1 MANSKRFGGL
11 GLIIAVVLVVAGGVG
26 WFLWR
31 DAGEDRPEYSTV
43 TVGRGDITQA
53 VTATGT
59 LQAVTSV
66 DVSSQISG
74 LINEVAVDFNS
85 HVKVSQVLARLDPA
99 TYQTRLAS
107 AQAQLANA
115 TANFNL
121 VRISTERTRALR
133 AQNLVAQQ
141 DLDQA
146 EAQLQQAQAQLQIQ
160 QSAVDSAK
168 VDLSRCTIYS
178 PIDGIV
184 IDRQA
189 EVGKTVAASLNAPTL
204 FTIANDLTKM
214 QISTSVAEADIGNV
228 AEGQAVTFTVDAY
241 PNRQFRGRISQIR
254 NAPKTEQNVVTYET
268 MIDVNNGDLKLKPGM
283 TANVSIIVAQRNGA
297 LKVANAA
304 LRARIPENLLPKAA
318 PAPAATAAA
327 PAAPAPKAMSEDERR
342 KVMREIF
349 REAGFS
355 FGNGPPTPDVIARV
369 QELAKARGIELDMS
383 RWGGR
388 GDRGASNT
396 PITRTLYR
404 LVGTDPKTQHPEPV
418 TAKLGISD
426 GVVTEVIEG
435 LNEGDVVI
443 TSVSTAGAASG
454 SAAATNNPF
463 SGRPMGGRPPG
474 R

>member
-11 GLIIAVVLVVAGGVG
+11 GLVILVLAVLAGGVG
-26 WFLWR
+26 WYLWR
-31 DAGEDRPEYSTV
+31 DAGEDRLDYSTV
-43 TVGRGDITQA
+43 TVSRGDITQT

-85 HVKVSQVLARLDPA
+85 RVKLNQVLARLDPA
-99 TYQTRLAS
+99 TYQSRLAS

-121 VRISTERTRALR
+121 VRLNTERTRELR

-228 AEGQAVTFTVDAY
+228 AEGQSVTFTVDAY

-268 MIDVNNGDLKLKPGM
+268 MIDVNNADLKLKPGM
-283 TANVSIIVAQRNGA
+283 TANVSIIVAQRANA
-297 LKVANAA
+297 LKLANAA

-318 PAPAATAAA
+318 PAPAATAAG
-327 PAAPAPKAMSEDERR
+327 AAPAPKPMSEDERR

-355 FGNGPPTPDVIARV
+355 FGSGPPTPDVIARV
-369 QELAKARGIELDMS
+369 QELAKARGIELDLS

-388 GDRGASNT
+388 DRGSSNT
-396 PITRTLYR
+396 PVTRTVYR
-404 LVGTDPKTQHPEPV
+404 LVGSDPRTQHPEAV
-418 TAKLGISD
+418 SAKFGISD
-426 GVVTEVIEG
+426 GVVTEVVEG
-435 LNEGDVVI
+435 LNDGDVII
-443 TSVSTAGAASG
+443 TSVSNG
-454 SAAATNNPF
+454 SASSGPTVTTNPF

>member
-11 GLIIAVVLVVAGGVG
+11 GLIIVVLVVIGGGVG
-26 WFLWR
+26 WYLWR

-85 HVKVSQVLARLDPA
+85 PVKVNQVLARLDPA
-99 TYQTRLAS
+99 TYQSRLAS
-107 AQAQLANA
+107 AQAQLANS

-121 VRISTERTRALR
+121 VRLSTERTRALR

-228 AEGQAVTFTVDAY
+228 AEGQSVTFTVDAY

-268 MIDVNNGDLKLKPGM
+268 MIDVNNADLKLKPGM
-283 TANVSIIVAQRNGA
+283 TANVSIIVAQRLGA

-327 PAAPAPKAMSEDERR
+327 APAAPKPLSEDERR

-388 GDRGASNT
+388 DRGAGNT
-396 PITRTLYR
+396 PVTRTLYR
-404 LVGTDPKTQHPEPV
+404 LVGTDPKTQHPEAV

-426 GVVTEVIEG
+426 GVVTEVIDG
-435 LNEGDVVI
+435 LAEGDVVI
-443 TSVSTAGAASG
+443 TSVSTASSAAGG
-454 SAAATNNPF
+454 SAATTNPF